1 MFFIKD
7 LKDLKKGTTRVSIDI
22 KDLKD
27 LKRHRLTIDNAG
39 ACPPRYGN
47 IETRRSLLPEE
58 IETRGLS
65 YRKKSRPGGLSY
77 RTHRNM
83 KHPQLICSLQ
93 RVLSICHPRQIELG
107 E

>member
-47 IETRRSLLPEE
+47 IETRRDLLPSSHRDQRSLLPGRNQDLEVFPTERIE
-58 IETRGLS
+58 I
-65 YRKKSRPGGLSY
+65 
-77 RTHRNM
+77 
-83 KHPQLICSLQ
+83 
-93 RVLSICHPRQIELG
+93 
-107 E
+107 